1 MALNIENPALARMEA
16 GEVSL
21 GCGIRQARTVDIAQI
36 MKQCGFDWLFLDL
49 EHSAM
54 PLDIAGQI
62 SMAALDA
69 GICPI
74 VRIPIGDYSVAT
86 RLLDAGAMGIVH
98 PHVETAEEAKRIV
111 DAICYPPIGHRGVSG
126 TLTQFAYRSVPLAE
140 AVTELNRKTLI
151 GVMLETPEAIA
162 RADEIAAVKGVD
174 IVMIGTNDLAM
185 AMGRPGDFGH
195 KDIADAYAAVTAA
208 CKKHGKWA
216 GSGGVY
222 DVGLIEKFV
231 GMGVRFLLAAG
242 EIGLMMAAGRQ
253 RVSTLRDIKVK

>member
-1 MALNIENPALARMEA
+1 MLKLENPALARMEA

-21 GCGIRQARTVDIAQI
+21 GVGIRQARTVDIAQI
-36 MKQCGFDWLFLDL
+36 MKVCGFDWLFLDL

-54 PLDIAGQI
+54 PLDITAQI

-74 VRIPIGDYSVAT
+74 VRIPIGDYSVGT

-98 PHVETAEEAKRIV
+98 PHVESADEARRIV
-111 DAICYPPIGHRGVSG
+111 DALCYPPYGHRGVSG
-126 TLTQFAYRSVPLAE
+126 TLTQFAYRSVDLAE

-151 GVMLETPEAIA
+151 GVMLETQEAIDQ
-162 RADEIAAVKGVD
+162 ADEIAAVDGLN

-185 AMGRPGDFGH
+185 SMGHPGDFGH
-195 KDIADAYAAVTAA
+195 AKVVAAYEKVAAA
-208 CKKHGKWA
+208 CKKHGKWF

-222 DVGLIEKFV
+222 DVGLLNRYI
-231 GMGVRFLLAAG
+231 GMGVRFLLAGG

-253 RVSTLRDIKVK
+253 RVAALREIKTK